1 MKKLVISIIVA
12 FVLWTVMFSPWT
24 KEYVYFWTA
33 MSISAVVLI
42 SISFIFYGKEIKQ
55 SIWWSWKDAG
65 IGVLSAAVLWG
76 IFWLGNY
83 FSTLLFPFAESQI
96 GGIYNMKSGENY
108 WVVGLLLLFVIG
120 PAEEIFWRGYVQ
132 QRLGKRFSVVGSM
145 ILATAVYTL
154 VHIASFNFMLIMAAM
169 VCGVFWSL
177 MYSWKKNLL
186 PLIISHALWD
196 VAVFIVFPIA

>member
-1 MKKLVISIIVA
+1 
-12 FVLWTVMFSPWT
+12 MFSPWT
-24 KEYVYFWTA
+24 KEYVHFWTA
-33 MSISAVVLI
+33 MSVSAVVLI
-42 SISFIFYGKEIKQ
+42 SLSFIFYGKEIKQ

-76 IFWLGNY
+76 VFWLGNY

-132 QRLGKRFSVVGSM
+132 QRLSKRFSIVGSM
-145 ILATAVYTL
+145 VLATAVYTL

-196 VAVFIVFPIA
+196 VAVFILFPIA

>member
-12 FVLWTVMFSPWT
+12 FLLWTIMFSPWT
-24 KEYVYFWTA
+24 NEYVHFWTT
-33 MSISAVVLI
+33 MSVSAVLLI
-42 SISFIFYGKEIKQ
+42 FLSFIFYGKEIRK
-55 SIWWSWKDAG
+55 SIWWSWKDVG

-83 FSTLLFPFAESQI
+83 FSTLLFPFAEAQI
-96 GGIYNMKSGENY
+96 GGIYNMKFGENY
-108 WVVGLLLLFVIG
+108 WIVGLLLLFVIG

-132 QRLGKRFSVVGSM
+132 QRLNQKYSV
-145 ILATAVYTL
+145 ILSTVVATAVYTL

-169 VCGVFWSL
+169 VCGAFWGL

-196 VAVFIVFPIA
+196 VAVFILFPIA